1 MRTPSTYLQQDAFI
15 VVTTNDNCSRYDDV
29 ERRTFCLLPF
39 SIVVDVNESKYERAR
54 ETDIERK
61 KHTEKSSIQTN
72 DVKHASRCVVVVVV
86 IVQRKRES
94 MPMND
99 K

>member
-1 MRTPSTYLQQDAFI
+1 M
-15 VVTTNDNCSRYDDV
+15 
-29 ERRTFCLLPF
+29 
-39 SIVVDVNESKYERAR
+39 NESKYERAR

-72 DVKHASRCVVVVVV
+72 DVKHASRCVVVV